1 MPKTFYNSALL
12 SRLFVSL
19 CLGSGFSHLF
29 VVSSEFLFGRC
40 VCHCLVAQS
49 CPTRCHPMDC
59 KPTRLLCLRGF
70 SRQEY
75 WSGLPSSP
83 PGDLPDPEMEPTSPA
98 LAGRF
103 FTTEPPG
110 KPLLKCL
117 PTHRRNAHLSK
128 CTIIP
133 GKNYAYIAI
142 EILNKERLLTTRVTG
157 GFLGNGESQLQSQ
170 D

>member
-1 MPKTFYNSALL
+1 MNVTRNLFCWVLKVTPLSCVEHTVDTSVERLSLPKTFYNSALL

-59 KPTRLLCLRGF
+59 KPTRLLCLWGF
-70 SRQEY
+70 SRQEH

-83 PGDLPDPEMEPTSPA
+83 LGDLPDPEMELASATAPA
-98 LAGRF
+98 LQAD
-103 FTTEPPG
+103 TL
-110 KPLLKCL
+110 PLSRNISYVQE
-117 PTHRRNAHLSK
+117 THF
-128 CTIIP
+128 
-133 GKNYAYIAI
+133 NY
-142 EILNKERLLTTRVTG
+142 ED
-157 GFLGNGESQLQSQ
+157 S
-170 D
+170 